1 MKKLYTYKWKP
12 IWSRDEWMEGQE
24 FFSSAKKR
32 DKRIRDLIKMS
43 EGQNRFIKKTIITR
57 KEKK

>member
-1 MKKLYTYKWKP
+1 
-12 IWSRDEWMEGQE
+12 MEGQE